1 MDNKIF
7 NSYNHLIESSDIE
20 RLRKIISRYELYKLS
35 KDIPGDIFECGVF
48 KGTGHIFWLK
58 LLKIYEPNS
67 IKQVIGFDTFSSFP
81 VSTLEFEKS
90 NAKKF
95 VKETNYNTKGLMNV
109 INNKIKKAG
118 LKDRSKLIKGD
129 IVKTSKQY
137 CKDNRG
143 FRISLLHL
151 DLDTYEGTK
160 HALNNFF
167 PYVSHGGVIVFDE
180 YGMRGW
186 GESEAVDEYFKDKK
200 YKIKTVPNST
210 KPTAFII
217 KE

>member
-7 NSYNHLIESSDIE
+7 NSYNNLIESSDIE
-20 RLRKIISRYELYKLS
+20 RLKKIICRYELYKIS

-58 LLKIYEPNS
+58 LLKIFEPNS
-67 IKQVIGFDTFSSFP
+67 IKQVVGFDTFSSFP
-81 VSTLEFEKS
+81 SSILEFEKN
-90 NAKKF
+90 NANKF
-95 VKETNYNTKGLMNV
+95 IKETNFDTKDLL
-109 INNKIKKAG
+109 NNISNKVKNAG
-118 LKDRSKLIKGD
+118 LEDRSKLIKGD
-129 IVKTSKQY
+129 IVKTSKKY

-167 PYVSHGGVIVFDE
+167 PYVSRGGVVIFDE

-186 GESEAVDEYFKDKK
+186 GESEAVDEYFKDTKF
-200 YKIKTVPNST
+200 KIKTVPNSS
-210 KPTAFII
+210 KPTAYVI
-217 KE
+217 KQ